1 MYYLQDVYDIGID
14 KVKSFCN
21 KFEEYYPIEIE
32 MYGEHTDMDA
42 NGKVILL
49 IARLTD

>member
-21 KFEEYYPIEIE
+21 KFEEYYPIEI
-32 MYGEHTDMDA
+32 
-42 NGKVILL
+42 
-49 IARLTD
+49 